1 MRVSRLFK
9 QSSPDDPDALP
20 TNRLGLWIFLFVAV
34 IVGVVLYFLFGRSVP
49 PVL

>member
-9 QSSPDDPDALP
+9 PSNPDDPESIP

-34 IVGVVLYFLFGRSVP
+34 IVGIVLFFLFGRSIP
-49 PVL
+49 SIL

>member
-9 QSSPDDPDALP
+9 PNNPDDPDAIP

-34 IVGVVLYFLFGRSVP
+34 IVGVVLYFLFGRSIP
-49 PVL
+49 SIL

>member
-9 QSSPDDPDALP
+9 QSSPDDPDAIP

-34 IVGVVLYFLFGRSVP
+34 IVGIVLYFLFGRSIP
-49 PVL
+49 SIL